1 MTDDL
6 SNNQQVQAPP
16 LLRLENL
23 TISPKKA
30 PERLLVNDVSFT
42 IQQGKT
48 TCVVGE
54 SGSGKS
60 LTALS
65 VMGLLSKQLQL
76 NAGRVLFSDGEHG
89 VIDLCKLDAERLRR
103 LRGDKIAMIFQEPM
117 TSLNPVLTV
126 GYQIGESLTTHLGL
140 KGEALSAKVS
150 TLLEMVGI
158 PPARANSYPDE
169 LSGGQRQRVMIA
181 MSIACEPSLLI
192 ADEPT
197 TALDV
202 TVQAQ
207 ILKLLADLKSRMNM
221 GMLFIT
227 HDFGVVADIADD
239 VVVMF
244 RGQIVEAGSK
254 QEVLS
259 NPQHP
264 YTQALLAC
272 VPDAE
277 GKKLLKPIDYAWLK
291 EETYE

>member
-1 MTDDL
+1 
-6 SNNQQVQAPP
+6 
-16 LLRLENL
+16 
-23 TISPKKA
+23 
-30 PERLLVNDVSFT
+30 VNDVSLS
-42 IQQGKT
+42 IAAGKT

-65 VMGLLSKQLQL
+65 VMGLLSKQLKL
-76 NAGRVLFSDGEHG
+76 NSGKIIFNDGSSGDQELTSLNEASLQK
-89 VIDLCKLDAERLRR
+89 I
-103 LRGDKIAMIFQEPM
+103 RGAKIAMIFQEPM

-126 GYQIGESLTTHLGL
+126 GYQIGESLTTHLGMNGDVL
-140 KGEALSAKVS
+140 KTKIAS
-150 TLLEMVGI
+150 LLEMVGI
-158 PPARANSYPDE
+158 PPSRANSYPDE

-181 MSIACEPSLLI
+181 MSIACEPRLLI

-207 ILKLLADLKSRMNM
+207 ILKLLDELKVRMNM

-227 HDFGVVADIADD
+227 HDFGVVADIADN

-244 RGQIVEAGSK
+244 RGEIVESGTK
-254 QEVLS
+254 DEVLG

-264 YTQALLAC
+264 YTKALLDC
-272 VPDAE
+272 VPDVE
-277 GKKLLKPIDYAWLK
+277 GKKPLKPIDYAWLNESK
-291 EETYE
+291 AA